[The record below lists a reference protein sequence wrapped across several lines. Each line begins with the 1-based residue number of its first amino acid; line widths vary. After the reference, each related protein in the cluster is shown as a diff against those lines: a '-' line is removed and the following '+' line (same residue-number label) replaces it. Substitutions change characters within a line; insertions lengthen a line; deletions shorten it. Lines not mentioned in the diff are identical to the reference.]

1 MNKKLT
7 PELIALR
14 AKSDKIKNIKNLNVW
29 GSEISDCSILQKM
42 PLLEIISLSV
52 NKIKTLKYFQ
62 NMVNLQE
69 LYLRKNLISSFNEIN
84 YLKTC
89 PKLKILWLN
98 ENPISYVPGYRLG
111 VIHFLPNLQ
120 KLDDNDVDFDEK
132 EIARNVDINNL
143 NMQVNNAYNNA
154 INKNNND
161 ANNKNNNNNNNV
173 LMNSMSSIRS
183 DKNEINNN
191 SNKRE
196 FYYTQYN
203 RNNNNKNLQ
212 NFYSDNNINNFY
224 DNFFN
229 NNNNNIPNNFSNDF
243 SNRNDYNYNN
253 NNYNDNNYN
262 NNNYNYNNNNNYQ
275 YQNYNPNNNVNYNNN
290 YKNNNYSQSPSS
302 QDNALNC
309 ILILLNEL
317 NQNQLEYLNS
327 EISKKIYK

>member
-154 INKNNND
+154 MNKNNND
-161 ANNKNNNNNNNV
+161 VNNKNNNNNNV

-262 NNNYNYNNNNNYQ
+262 NNNYNYNNNYQ

>member
-111 VIHFLPNLQ
+111 VIHFLPNLH

-154 INKNNND
+154 MNKNNND
-161 ANNKNNNNNNNV
+161 VNNKNNNNNNV

-229 NNNNNIPNNFSNDF
+229 SNNNNIPNNFSNDF

-262 NNNYNYNNNNNYQ
+262 NNNYNYNNNYQ

>member
-143 NMQVNNAYNNA
+143 NLQVNNAYNNA
-154 INKNNND
+154 MNKNNND
-161 ANNKNNNNNNNV
+161 ANNKNNNNV

-262 NNNYNYNNNNNYQ
+262 NNNYNYNNNYQ

>member
-154 INKNNND
+154 MNKNNND
-161 ANNKNNNNNNNV
+161 ANNKNNNNV

-212 NFYSDNNINNFY
+212 NFYSDNNVNNFY

-275 YQNYNPNNNVNYNNN
+275 YQNYNPNNNINYNNN

>member
-154 INKNNND
+154 MNKNNND
-161 ANNKNNNNNNNV
+161 ANNKNNNNV

-212 NFYSDNNINNFY
+212 NFYSDNNVNNFY

-262 NNNYNYNNNNNYQ
+262 NNNYNYNNNYQ

>member
-154 INKNNND
+154 MNKNNND
-161 ANNKNNNNNNNV
+161 VNNKNNNNNNI

-196 FYYTQYN
+196 FYYTQYK

-229 NNNNNIPNNFSNDF
+229 SNNNNIPNNFSNDF

-262 NNNYNYNNNNNYQ
+262 NNNYNYNNNYQ

>member
-143 NMQVNNAYNNA
+143 NLQVNNAYNNA
-154 INKNNND
+154 MNKNNND
-161 ANNKNNNNNNNV
+161 ANNKNNNNV

-212 NFYSDNNINNFY
+212 NFYSDNNVNNFY

-262 NNNYNYNNNNNYQ
+262 NNNYNYNNNYQ